1 MLAQLTRY
9 DIKLKQLE
17 QQGRRRTLTGHAGL
31 DFSSNDYLGLA
42 GSKRL
47 AAAVMA
53 ALERGV
59 PAGAGGSRLLRG
71 NHPEHEALE
80 AEASAFFGT
89 ERTLYFGSGYAAN
102 LAVLATLPQPD
113 DIVVH
118 DALVH
123 ASAHAGIAAG
133 RAPAVS
139 VPHNDAGAFADVLQR
154 WRRDGGKGHPWIVV
168 ESLYSMDGDR
178 APLRELAELADRY
191 DGFLFVDEA
200 HATGVHGPNG
210 RGLGAELEGRH
221 NTIVLHTCG
230 KALGASGALVGGSRL
245 LCDYLVNRAKP
256 FIYATAPSPLQ
267 AACVREALKI
277 LVDEPD
283 RQARLHDLMGAADRM
298 TAERLGYS
306 SGSQIQP
313 VIIGAN
319 GRTVVIAEH
328 LKASG
333 FDVRAIRP
341 PTVPPGTARLRIAVT
356 LNVTASE
363 IAALFERLGE
373 VLRDETP

>member
-1 MLAQLTRY
+1 MLAQLARY
-9 DIKLKQLE
+9 ETKLKQLE
-17 QQGRRRTLTGHAGL
+17 QEGRRRTLTGHAGL
-31 DFSSNDYLGLA
+31 DFTSNDYLGLA
-42 GSKRL
+42 GSGRL
-47 AAAVMA
+47 AEGIIA

-71 NHPEHEALE
+71 NHPEHEVLE
-80 AEASAFFGT
+80 AEAAAFFGT
-89 ERTLYFGSGYAAN
+89 ERCLYFGSGYAAN
-102 LAVLATLPQPD
+102 LAVLATLPQPG

-133 RAPAVS
+133 RASAVS
-139 VPHNDAGAFADVLQR
+139 VPHNDADAFADVLRR
-154 WRRDGGKGHPWIVV
+154 WRRDGGRGHPWIVV

-178 APLRELAELADRY
+178 APLPELAELADRY

-210 RGLGAELEGRH
+210 RGLAAGLEGRD
-221 NTIVLHTCG
+221 NVVVLHTCG
-230 KALGASGALVGGSRL
+230 KALGASGALIGASKL
-245 LCDYLVNRAKP
+245 LCDYLLNRARP

-277 LVDEPD
+277 LIDEPD
-283 RQARLHDLMGAADRM
+283 RQARLRDLMSVADRM
-298 TAERLGYS
+298 ANERLGYS

-313 VIIGAN
+313 VIIGPN

-341 PTVPPGTARLRIAVT
+341 PTVPAGTARLRIAVT
-356 LNVTASE
+356 LNVTAGD
-363 IAALFERLGE
+363 IASLFERLDR